1 MKFVESL
8 PNEPILESKE
18 EVFNK
23 HGETP
28 KSDKD
33 KIFAKFLK
41 IELGNGDVQRK
52 YFVITNNNA
61 PYDPNG
67 IDSHREATLNLQ
79 LKATSQR
86 TFDYYVA
93 YLKTRN
99 PIHMTKAQ
107 RSYING

>member
-1 MKFVESL
+1 MKFIESL
-8 PNEPILESKE
+8 SNEPILQSQE
-18 EVFNK
+18 ELLNK
-23 HGETP
+23 HGEKP
-28 KSDKD
+28 VNEKD
-33 KIFAKFLK
+33 RVFAKFLR
-41 IELGNGDVQRK
+41 IELGNGDVQKK
-52 YFVITNNNA
+52 YFVVTNNNA

-86 TFDYYVA
+86 TFDYYVT